1 MLWLSWLGFISTPW
15 QLFFMDLG
23 STLRI
28 LALLSEAFFL
38 FHQKYSMFAFE
49 SLSQSASWIAK
60 FRNPKPFAFCTDSLP
75 FSPSWYNYLKNH
87 VCFLMCQ
94 CIIYFIKPKSCP
106 QTSLILSFLYLVLP
120 VWNFHEISHLVF
132 LETLCFKCRRFLRHT
147 LKNLRGPS
155 ICLKV
160 YIWVTLLNLSDVLTK
175 AVTHQP
181 GFDLFPEVISQFLI

>member
-1 MLWLSWLGFISTPW
+1 MLWLSWLGLISTPW

-23 STLRI
+23 STLWNLGSALWGI
-28 LALLSEAFFL
+28 LPFPSKVLHVCFWVIVSICLLN
-38 FHQKYSMFAFE
+38 
-49 SLSQSASWIAK
+49 AK
-60 FRNPKPFAFCTDSLP
+60 VRNPKPFAFCTDSLP

-94 CIIYFIKPKSCP
+94 CIIYFIKPKSYP

-147 LKNLRGPS
+147 LKILRGPS

-160 YIWVTLLNLSDVLTK
+160 YTWVTLLNLSDVLTK

-181 GFDLFPEVISQFLI
+181 GFDLFPEVISQFLT